1 MAFSSVLSRWARL
14 GGATRQPFIS
24 IIAVA
29 SERVAAIGLFAFR
42 RLREI
47 EAASQEVASFSME
60 QSQQQEVP
68 VEKPKRQ
75 RRQAKSTVGDGAQ

>member
-1 MAFSSVLSRWARL
+1 M
-14 GGATRQPFIS
+14 
-24 IIAVA
+24 
-29 SERVAAIGLFAFR
+29 GLFAFR

-47 EAASQEVASFSME
+47 EAASKEVASFSME
-60 QSQQQEVP
+60 QSQQQEAP